1 MIQTIHAT
9 LAGRARYKVPGL
21 YRSTAVQQWL
31 EARLTRTDGI
41 HQVTANPLTGN
52 VLVLYDGHRSVAD
65 IATLIAQLM
74 REPQAAPSHST
85 GNGTAPP
92 PKPVAAPL
100 SAYAGEA
107 RPRPTA
113 LPSQPRALRKLISRA
128 ATPQDK
134 DWHAMSDT
142 AVLASWQTPRDCG
155 LSQSQA
161 QERLHTY
168 GPNMLPEAVPRSEWS
183 LLLNQFLS
191 LPVALLAASAG
202 ISFFTGGMVDA
213 VVILGVVTVN
223 AAIGYVTES
232 QSEKTMQ
239 SLKHLVT
246 PAALVLRDGQP
257 REVSAT
263 EVTPGDLLVL
273 KPGSYVAADSR
284 LVDVQRLSVDESA
297 LTGESLP
304 VHKTTGPVPD
314 RDVPLADRVNM
325 VYMGT
330 LVTSGQGVAVVVAT
344 GRFTEIG
351 KIQAL
356 AGEARTPDTP
366 MERQLSDLSTQL
378 VLLSGVVCGVVFG
391 IGVVRGYGVA
401 TMLTSTIAL
410 AVAAVPEGLPTV
422 ATTTLALGIRTM
434 RHQRVLIR
442 RLDAV
447 ETLGCVQTICLDK
460 TGTLTLNRMSV
471 VAVYAGM
478 RRVRMVENRFLVND
492 VQIDPRACED
502 LTTLAR
508 VCVLCSETVIE
519 QRDGTYGVHGSATE
533 TALIL
538 LAINA
543 GVEVL
548 RLRADFPTLRVTLR
562 AEDRNYMRTVHDM
575 PPGNDSAAPESSL
588 FVAVKGSPSEVLALC
603 SSQLRDGQ
611 QLPLTDEDRLAIDT
625 ANDRMAGE
633 ALRVLGAAYGY
644 VAKDT
649 APPDLHNGLTWLG
662 LVGMADPVRVGVHDV
677 IAGFHQ
683 AGIDTV
689 MITGDQSPTAYAIGK
704 ELALSRNGPLETLDS
719 THLANLAPDV
729 ISALAQKVH
738 VFARV
743 SPAHKLQIVQ
753 ALQRAGRVVAM
764 TGDGVNDG
772 PALKAADIGI
782 AMGRIGT
789 DVAREVADVV
799 LEDDNLDTM
808 LVAISEGRTIY
819 RNIRKAVHFLLAT
832 NLSEIIVM
840 STAIS
845 TGLGQPL
852 NAMQLLWINLIS
864 DILPGLALALEPPE
878 PDVLTQAPRNPAD
891 PILSAADLRRIG
903 LESAVI
909 STGTLGAYGYG
920 LLRYGMG
927 PQAGTLAFTTLTV
940 GELLNAIT
948 ARSERHG
955 VFAHTALP
963 PNPYLTIALLGSF
976 GLQALTLLVP
986 GLRTLLGIT
995 PLSWVDGLVIGA
1007 GTLLPFLANEATKTL
1022 RGAGA
1027 AGANA
1032 TREDPRSAVIYG
1044 RSHTTSERGR
1054 NDEHGERSGYK
1065 PRPPL

>member
-1 MIQTIHAT
+1 MRKLLVIQTIHA

-21 YRSTAVQQWL
+21 YRSTSVKQLL
-31 EARLTRTDGI
+31 EAQLTRTNGI
-41 HQVTANPLTGN
+41 HHVTANPLTGN
-52 VLVLYDGHRSVAD
+52 VLVLYDGERSSAD
-65 IATLIAQLM
+65 VATLIAQLVH
-74 REPQAAPSHST
+74 ESHAALPHPTHNGAAPSQ
-85 GNGTAPP
+85 
-92 PKPVAAPL
+92 KPVATPL
-100 SAYAGEA
+100 SAHAGESP
-107 RPRPTA
+107 PRPTA
-113 LPSQPRALRKLISRA
+113 MPSKPRALRRLIARA
-128 ATPQDK
+128 AEQQDRV
-134 DWHAMSDT
+134 WHTMSDT
-142 AVLASWQTPRDCG
+142 AVLACWQTPRDRG
-155 LSQSQA
+155 LSQTQA
-161 QERLHTY
+161 QERLQTY

-183 LLLNQFLS
+183 LLLNQFTS
-191 LPVALLAASAG
+191 LPVALLATSAG
-202 ISFFTGGMVDA
+202 VSLFTGGVIDA
-213 VVILGVVTVN
+213 LVILGVVAVN

-246 PAALVLRDGQP
+246 PSALILRDGRQ
-257 REVSAT
+257 REVFAA
-263 EVTPGDLLVL
+263 EVMPGDLLVL
-273 KPGSYVAADSR
+273 KPGSYIAADSR
-284 LVDVQRLSVDESA
+284 LIDVHRLSVDESA

-330 LVTSGQGVAVVVAT
+330 LVTGGQGVAVVVAT
-344 GRFTEIG
+344 GRYTEIG

-356 AGEARTPDTP
+356 AGEAQTPETP
-366 MERQLSDLSTQL
+366 MERQLDHMSTQL
-378 VLLSGVVCGVVFG
+378 VLLSGAVCGLVFG
-391 IGVVRGYGVA
+391 IGVLRGYGLA
-401 TMLTSTIAL
+401 TMLKSTIAL

-434 RHQRVLIR
+434 RQHRVLIR

-460 TGTLTLNRMSV
+460 TGTLTVNRMSV
-471 VAVYAGM
+471 VAMYAGM
-478 RRVRMVENRFLVND
+478 RRVQIAESRFLVNNAPIEP
-492 VQIDPRACED
+492 QSCEE
-502 LTTLAR
+502 LAKLAQ

-519 QRDGTYGVHGSATE
+519 QREGEYVLHGSATE

-543 GVEVL
+543 GVEVM
-548 RLRADFPTLRVTLR
+548 RLRADFPILQVTLR
-562 AEDRNYMRTVHDM
+562 AEDRNYMRTVHGI
-575 PPGNDSAAPESSL
+575 PSGGNGTAASSL
-588 FVAVKGSPSEVLALC
+588 FVAVKGSPGEVLAMC
-603 SSQLRDGQ
+603 NWQLRDGQ
-611 QLPLTDEDRLAIDT
+611 YIPLTDEDRLVIET
-625 ANDRMAGE
+625 ANERMAGE
-633 ALRVLGAAYGY
+633 ALRVLGTAYHD
-644 VAKDT
+644 VAKGT
-649 APPDLHNGLTWLG
+649 AQPDLHNGLTWLG

-677 IAGFHQ
+677 ITGFHQ

-719 THLANLAPDV
+719 THLTNLAPDV
-729 ISALAQKVH
+729 ISALAQKVQ

-772 PALKAADIGI
+772 PTLKAADIGI
-782 AMGRIGT
+782 AMGTTGT

-808 LVAISEGRTIY
+808 IVAISEGRTIY

-864 DILPGLALALEPPE
+864 DIFPGLALALEPPE
-878 PDVLTQAPRNPAD
+878 PDVLTQPPRNPAD

-903 LESAVI
+903 MESAVI
-909 STGTLGAYGYG
+909 STGALGAYGYG

-940 GELLNAIT
+940 GELLNGIT
-948 ARSERHG
+948 ARSERHS
-955 VFAHTALP
+955 VFDHTALP
-963 PNPYLTIALLGSF
+963 PNPYLTTALLGSF
-976 GLQALTLLVP
+976 GLQVLTLLVP
-986 GLRTLLGIT
+986 GLRNLLGIT
-995 PLSWVDGLVIGA
+995 PISWIDGLVIGTGA
-1007 GTLLPFLANEATKTL
+1007 LLPFLANEATKTL
-1022 RGAGA
+1022 RSAGM
-1027 AGANA
+1027 AGANP
-1032 TREDPRSAVIYG
+1032 TREDLR
-1044 RSHTTSERGR
+1044 RQEREL
-1054 NDEHGERSGYK
+1054 NAFTA
-1065 PRPPL
+1065 